1 MIKTILEK
9 QKAYFRSGKT
19 RPLEFR
25 IGQLKRLKDS
35 IEHNEKI
42 ILEALYRDLRKSEI
56 EAYNSEVLVVTAD
69 VDYVLRRI
77 KKWLRPRKVRTP
89 LMHLPAKS
97 LVYPEPAGVVLILS
111 PWN

>member
-1 MIKTILEK
+1 MMRTMIEK
-9 QKAYFRSGKT
+9 QRDFFNSGKT
-19 RPLEFR
+19 LPLEFR

-35 IEHNEKI
+35 IERNEKI
-42 ILEALYRDLRKSEI
+42 ILDALYTDLRKSEI

-97 LVYPEPAGVVLILS
+97 LVYPEPAGVV
-111 PWN
+111 